1 MLTTLHR
8 FNAAL
13 GIRTRCYWSSKGS
26 RDEYSSEWLLLSLV
40 HPLCLVKSVSVRPF
54 RATFQRVQPWFSP
67 ALICSAGSGSLT
79 HAAVCTLLHLHAS
92 PAGTG
97 IGISH
102 ESFILLPAGRAC
114 SLAVH
119 ECCIL
124 QGIVT
129 SGTSSR
135 HIANAWCLQQR
146 MGKVLRAR
154 TWRDWAKIS
163 ATSHPGLRNAGSP
176 NLLLQGRAVHLLV
189 RRAAQAVHWGGGEL
203 DDLWEEENLWV
214 REYGL

>member
-135 HIANAWCLQQR
+135 HIANAWCCSSAWQGVKSSNLEGL
-146 MGKVLRAR
+146 GKN
-154 TWRDWAKIS
+154 IS
-163 ATSHPGLRNAGSP
+163 YLSP
-176 NLLLQGRAVHLLV
+176 
-189 RRAAQAVHWGGGEL
+189 RAAQCRVTQSTPPRPCGSPSRAACGPSGSLG
-203 DDLWEEENLWV
+203 
-214 REYGL
+214 RR